1 MLGFDSLKYFH
12 HLEGHRKI
20 LHIGPMKKNFLL
32 LPILLI
38 AGCATP
44 KMKPTIPAIQLEKVQ
59 ELLLSKPID
68 KGRGAFISAASGLS
82 KIGDTYYVISDDE
95 VSLFSF
101 KIGDKNVEATS
112 LMNRKLP
119 ADNAERK
126 KLKADF
132 ESFVQ
137 LDEKQWPPHGAM
149 VGWPSGST
157 PNRTIAVVLPFKSK
171 TTFGTPKEVNIMPLA
186 LLLTQHA
193 TELNIE
199 GIMIQ
204 EKKVLLFQR
213 GNSTKSKSGIFE
225 LKLAD
230 FIEGLKT
237 EKWDGK
243 IGFNKIKVGELNGV
257 KLTLADGVWTK
268 HGLLA
273 IATAEDTVS
282 TYADGMVYGTVLLR
296 VSENESEILARFEP
310 ILKLEG
316 MTVAEETDKGI
327 TLMFVD
333 DADDPKKPSSL
344 WKVSLT
350 NDQLTQIKTK

>member
-1 MLGFDSLKYFH
+1 
-12 HLEGHRKI
+12 
-20 LHIGPMKKNFLL
+20 MKKNLLL
-32 LPILLI
+32 LPIFLL
-38 AGCATP
+38 AGCATA
-44 KMKPTIPAIQLEKVQ
+44 KMKPVIPAIKLEKVQ
-59 ELLLSKPID
+59 ELLLAKPIEA
-68 KGRGAFISAASGLS
+68 GRGAFISAASGLS
-82 KIGDTYYVISDDE
+82 KVDDTYYTISDDE
-95 VSLFSF
+95 MSLFSF
-101 KIGDKNVEATS
+101 KIGDKALKATA
-112 LMNRKLP
+112 LMNKKLP

-132 ESFVQ
+132 EAFVQ
-137 LDEKQWPPHGAM
+137 LDKKQWPPFGAM

-157 PNRTIAVVLPFKSK
+157 PDRTTAVVLPFKSK
-171 TTFGTPKEVNIMPLA
+171 TEFGKPTEVNIMPLA
-186 LLLTQHA
+186 LLLTQDA

-237 EKWDGK
+237 GKWGGK

-257 KLTLADGVWTK
+257 KLTLSDGVWTK

-282 TYADGMVYGTVLLR
+282 TYADGTVYGTVLLR

-310 ILKLEG
+310 IVKLEG
-316 MTVAEETDKGI
+316 MTVGEETADGI